1 MKNKIFFLFL
11 IILGLSFNTNTFA
24 EKILIKAKN
33 ISLDKDKEITIFK
46 NQVFVKTESGYEI
59 ECEYAMYN
67 RKTGILILKTNIV
80 GKDLKKN
87 IIKTG
92 FAEYNETTKV
102 FLTKGPT
109 KVITSEKYEING
121 SNIKFDDIKSFI
133 NSKDEATIIDQ
144 ENNTIY
150 LENFD
155 YNIMIIYLNLLEKLK

>member
-1 MKNKIFFLFL
+1 
-11 IILGLSFNTNTFA
+11 
-24 EKILIKAKN
+24 
-33 ISLDKDKEITIFK
+33 
-46 NQVFVKTESGYEI
+46 
-59 ECEYAMYN
+59 MYN

-80 GKDLKKN
+80 GKDLKN

-155 YNIMIIYLNLLEKLK
+155 YNIIDNLFKSVGKIK